1 MGEPHFTLGDLLAEE
16 RFALRMQVAPLGWEQ
31 RELLGAHGT
40 EVEHPVR
47 WLESDWAILTTGM
60 RLRRK
65 PEAQRELVR
74 EIKQGGLAALGFGT
88 GLSFDQVPPAVIEE
102 ARECALPVFEIPLS
116 TPFNE
121 VCAFAS
127 RARVHT
133 DFLVLRRLVSMQNY
147 LMDSLQA
154 ASPEEE
160 IVRRLGSSFDG
171 LIALFLAN
179 GQLESLYRKQQPT
192 PSAQDEAWA
201 REVWRELQ
209 AREPSFQRFTMG
221 ETMVV
226 STPVSVNERVR
237 YWLVAATR
245 HRDMADALAR
255 SVLEAAGRVLAVVVT
270 ARRITT
276 TQERAERGQLLETL
290 LDPGAPIDDVLRQR
304 VAALGVDLT
313 SPARGVVIQ
322 ARAEAG
328 TQPPGSSASASG
340 LASTGTSGSS
350 AASLSPAGEAGSAS
364 SSLMRRLEQL
374 CDGWHAPYLAA
385 EREDGVY
392 ALVQTPVDQLGDGV
406 HELCVQTG
414 AIAGIGRSAGS
425 PEQLRVTLSDARLA
439 LRRLRQR
446 GRHGPCLRF
455 ENFDIAGWLL
465 SESSSEHVS
474 EKASDMIGAL
484 LDKPVLYETLRSYM
498 SHDMD
503 VGRTA
508 RALALHPNSLRYRLA
523 KIEELLGDSLHR
535 PATIANLY
543 LAMMVEADV
552 AGGIGSAGAI
562 GGSGGVGGAAG
573 SPNAGATGGSGGSS
587 GGAASAA

>member
-1 MGEPHFTLGDLLAEE
+1 MGEPRFTLGDLLAEE
-16 RFALRMQVAPLGWEQ
+16 RFALRMQVAPLGWER

-65 PEAQRELVR
+65 PDAQRELVR
-74 EIKQGGLAALGFGT
+74 EVKEGGLAALGFGT

-171 LIALFLAN
+171 LVALFLAN
-179 GQLESLYRKQQPT
+179 GQLESLYRKQQQPT
-192 PSAQDEAWA
+192 PTAPDEAWA
-201 REVWRELQ
+201 REVWHELQ

-221 ETMVV
+221 DTMVV

-276 TQERAERGQLLETL
+276 AQERAERGQLLETL
-290 LDPGAPIDDVLRQR
+290 LDPSAPIDDVLRQR

-313 SPARGVVIQ
+313 TPARGVVIQ

-328 TQPPGSSASASG
+328 TPLPDSSATAS
-340 LASTGTSGSS
+340 
-350 AASLSPAGEAGSAS
+350 P
-364 SSLMRRLEQL
+364 MRRLEQL
-374 CDGWHAPYLAA
+374 CDGWHAAYLAA

-392 ALVQTPVDQLGDGV
+392 ALVQTPVEQLGDGV
-406 HELCVQTG
+406 RELCVQSG
-414 AIAGIGRSAGS
+414 AIAGIGRSASS

-474 EKASDMIGAL
+474 EKANDMIGAL

-543 LAMMVEADV
+543 LAMMVEADLGGGV
-552 AGGIGSAGAI
+552 AGGGVAGGAGAI
-562 GGSGGVGGAAG
+562 GSSGGSSAAAGAAG